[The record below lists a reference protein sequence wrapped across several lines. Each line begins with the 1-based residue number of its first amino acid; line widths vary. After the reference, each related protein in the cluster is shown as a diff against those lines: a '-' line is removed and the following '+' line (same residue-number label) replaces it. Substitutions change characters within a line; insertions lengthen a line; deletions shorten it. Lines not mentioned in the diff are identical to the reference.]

1 MTYNMPA
8 PAATDAVST
17 VTTVGAEPGA
27 KKIEGK
33 SPWLLA
39 WRRLRRDRAA
49 MICLGV
55 IVFIVLFA
63 IFSPVVAWIT
73 GHGNLVQFRGAS
85 GASEGLDAS
94 GQPIS
99 PNQWFWLGTDDQG
112 RDLLVRIAYG
122 ARISLFVGVVATA
135 VTVIG
140 GTVIGLAA
148 GYFGGIVDS
157 LLARFM
163 DWLLAVPFLLF
174 AISLF
179 SVVQFHPIL
188 GIIKP
193 GLSIVIVVLGFFGW
207 ASVGRLVRG
216 QVLSIREKEYI
227 EAARALGAGPWRIMF
242 IDILPNLLAP
252 LIVYSTLLIP
262 ATIVGEATLSFLGV
276 GVQPPI
282 ADWGA
287 MLGIASS
294 SGLFLYGGWW
304 YLLFPSIA
312 LLLTTLAFNIF
323 GDGVRDAFDPRGD
336 LYV

>member
-1 MTYNMPA
+1 MTFNIRTPSEHDTAVALPA
-8 PAATDAVST
+8 
-17 VTTVGAEPGA
+17 VTPPGAEAP

-33 SPWLLA
+33 SPWVLA

-49 MICLGV
+49 MIALGV

-63 IFSPVVAWIT
+63 VFAPVVAWIT
-73 GHGNLVQFRGAS
+73 GHGNFTQYRGTT
-85 GASEGLDAS
+85 GPTEGLTPDGVPVA
-94 GQPIS
+94 

-122 ARISLFVGVVATA
+122 ARVSLFVGVVATA
-135 VTVIG
+135 LTVLG

-148 GYFGGIVDS
+148 GYFGGLVDS
-157 LLARFM
+157 VLARFM

-179 SVVQFHPIL
+179 SVAQFHPIL

-252 LIVYSTLLIP
+252 LIVYATLLIP
-262 ATIVGEATLSFLGV
+262 LSIVGEATLSFLGV
-276 GVQPPI
+276 GVQPPT
-282 ADWGA
+282 ADWGY
-287 MLGIASS
+287 MISTASTM
-294 SGLFLYGGWW
+294 FLYGPWW
-304 YLLFPSIA
+304 YLVFPSLA
-312 LLLTTLAFNIF
+312 LLFTTLAFNIF

-336 LYV
+336 LYA

>member
-1 MTYNMPA
+1 MTYDIQAVGESELPVEPSA
-8 PAATDAVST
+8 VRAAEALK
-17 VTTVGAEPGA
+17 A
-27 KKIEGK
+27 IEGK
-33 SPWLLA
+33 SPWVLA

-55 IVFIVLFA
+55 IIFIVACAIGAPVFA
-63 IFSPVVAWIT
+63 AIT
-73 GHGNLVQFRGAS
+73 GHGNMQQFDTTGRTPT
-85 GASEGLDAS
+85 GLPVGPS
-94 GQPIS
+94 S
-99 PNQWFWLGTDDQG
+99 TFWLGTDSLG

-122 ARISLFVGVVATA
+122 ARVSLFVGVVATA
-135 VTVIG
+135 VTVAG

-157 LLARFM
+157 VLARFM

-179 SVVQFHPIL
+179 SVAVVHPIF
-188 GIIKP
+188 GFIGP
-193 GLSIVIVVLGFFGW
+193 GLPIVIIVLGFFGW
-207 ASVGRLVRG
+207 ATVGRIVRG
-216 QVLSIREKEYI
+216 QVLSIKEKEYI

-276 GVQPPI
+276 GVQPPT
-282 ADWGA
+282 ADWGQ
-287 MLGIASS
+287 MISDASTM
-294 SGLFLYGGWW
+294 FLYGPWW
-304 YLLFPSIA
+304 YLVFPSAA
-312 LLLTTLAFNIF
+312 LLVTTLAFNIF